1 MGSGVG
7 TGTGR
12 GGKRIGRARL
22 LLLGATALGLP
33 VAGSCLPVARARAQP
48 PQAATTA
55 PAPTPEQGFGSWGFD
70 VSGRDAAVKP
80 GDDFF
85 GYADGAAVQRMV
97 IPNDHTSWGA
107 FNVLADL
114 ARTRVQDILKS
125 VSADPAGGSDP
136 VERKLGVFYAS
147 FMDEAAVD
155 ARGAQPM
162 RADLAQVAAIRDRVA
177 FATVL
182 GDAQHGYGTSLFAL
196 AVQPDARDPTRY
208 SVGLGQAGLGL
219 PDRDYYL
226 QPKFAD
232 KKAAYQAY
240 VAQLLHLIDWLD
252 ADGQARAVLEF
263 ETRLAQV
270 QWARADQRDPDRTY
284 NPTTVAALRREAPQL
299 DWTALLAGADLG
311 QDPHRADTV
320 VLAEKSAVLAEAR
333 IAGDT
338 DLATLRAWLA
348 FHLADN
354 AAGNLSHPFVDAS
367 FGFHGRTLSGQPE
380 QEVRWKRAVAATG
393 GAMGMA
399 IGKAYAARYFPPEE
413 KAAMVRL
420 TGELKAA
427 FRVRLRHNAW
437 MDEATRQA
445 AIRKLDNQL
454 VLIGYPDKWRDY
466 SGLEV
471 RPDDLYGN
479 ARRAIAFEWAYQ
491 VGHLG
496 HPVDRAEWA
505 MTPQTVNAYNAP
517 DFDEVVFPA
526 AILQPPFFNK
536 NADPAIN
543 YGAIGGV
550 IGHEMTHSFDDQG
563 RKFDEKGR
571 LHDWWTAGD
580 ARRFQAR
587 ADRLGAQFDALS
599 PFPGL
604 HVNGRLT
611 MGENIADLGG
621 LTLALDAYH
630 ASLHGKAAPVV
641 DGLSGDQ
648 RVFLGWAQVWR
659 QKVRPD
665 RAKMLL
671 VADPHSPPF
680 ARVDMPV
687 HNIDGWYKA
696 WSVKAGDKLYLQP
709 KDRVQI
715 W

>member
-1 MGSGVG
+1 MGSGE
-7 TGTGR
+7 GR
-12 GGKRIGRARL
+12 NRRVGRAHL
-22 LLLGATALGLP
+22 LLLTATSLCLLA
-33 VAGSCLPVARARAQP
+33 AGARAQP
-48 PQAATTA
+48 VAPSTPSKVAVPAETA
-55 PAPTPEQGFGSWGFD
+55 PGRAFTPWGFNLA
-70 VSGRDAAVKP
+70 GRDAGVKP
-80 GDDFF
+80 GNDFF
-85 GYADGAAVQRMV
+85 GYADGAAVTSMV
-97 IPNDHTSWGA
+97 IPGDHTSWGA
-107 FNVLADL
+107 FNILADL
-114 ARTRVQDILKS
+114 SRTRVQDILTS
-125 VSADPAGGSDP
+125 LSANPSKNP
-136 VERKLGVFYAS
+136 VTVEQKLGAFYAA
-147 FMDEAAVD
+147 FMNEAAVET
-155 ARGAQPM
+155 RGVQPL
-162 RADLAQVAAIRDRVA
+162 RADFDAVKAVGDRAA
-177 FATVL
+177 FAALL
-182 GDAQHGYGTSLFAL
+182 GDAQHGYGTSLFDL
-196 AVQPDARDPTRY
+196 GVQPDARDPTRY
-208 SVGLGQAGLGL
+208 SIGLGQAGLGL

-232 KKAAYQAY
+232 KKAAYAAY
-240 VAQLLHLIDWLD
+240 VAQLLHMIDWPE
-252 ADGQARAVLEF
+252 ADRQAQAVVAF
-263 ETRLAQV
+263 ESRLAQV
-270 QWARADQRDPDRTY
+270 QWARADRRDPDRTY
-284 NPTTVAALRREAPQL
+284 NPLPVAELERQAPQF
-299 DWTALLAGADLG
+299 DWATFLAHADL
-311 QDPHRADTV
+311 DHADTV
-320 VLAEKSAVLAEAR
+320 VLAEKSAVLAEAE
-333 IAGDT
+333 IAGET
-338 DLATLRAWLA
+338 DLPTLRAWLA

-354 AAGNLSHPFVDAS
+354 AADNLSRPFVDAS

-380 QEVRWKRAVAATG
+380 LEVRWKRAVAAAG

-399 IGKAYAARYFPPEE
+399 IGKAYVARYFPPEE
-413 KAAMVRL
+413 KAAMAGL
-420 TGELKAA
+420 TAELKAA
-427 FRVRLRHNAW
+427 FRVRLQHNAW
-437 MDEATRQA
+437 MSEATRQA
-445 AIRKLDNQL
+445 ALRKLDNQL
-454 VLIGYPDKWRDY
+454 ILIGYPDKWRDY
-466 SGLEV
+466 SGLVV

-496 HPVDRAEWA
+496 HPVDRTEWD

-517 DFDEVVFPA
+517 NFDEVVFPA

-536 NADPAIN
+536 DADPAIN

-571 LHDWWTAGD
+571 LHDWWTADD
-580 ARRFQAR
+580 AQRFGAR

-630 ASLHGKAAPVV
+630 ASLHGGVAPVV
-641 DGLSGDQ
+641 DGLTGDQ

-671 VADPHSPPF
+671 VTDPHSPPS

-696 WSVKAGDKLYLQP
+696 WNVEPGDSLYLAP

>member
-1 MGSGVG
+1 MGSGE
-7 TGTGR
+7 GR
-12 GGKRIGRARL
+12 NVYGVRGRL
-22 LLLGATALGLP
+22 LLLTATSLCLLA
-33 VAGSCLPVARARAQP
+33 AGARAQP
-48 PQAATTA
+48 VAPLTLPKIGVRADATSGHLFW
-55 PAPTPEQGFGSWGFD
+55 PWGFD
-70 VSGRDAAVKP
+70 LSGRDP
-80 GDDFF
+80 GVNPGNDFF
-85 GYADGAAVQRMV
+85 GYANGAAVTRMA

-107 FNVLADL
+107 FNILADL
-114 ARTRVQDILKS
+114 SRTRVQDILTS
-125 VSADPAGGSDP
+125 LSADPSKNP
-136 VERKLGVFYAS
+136 VTVEQKLGAFYAA
-147 FMDEAAVD
+147 FMDEAAVEK
-155 ARGAQPM
+155 RGVQPL
-162 RADLAQVAAIRDRVA
+162 RADLDAVKAVGDRTA
-177 FATVL
+177 FAALL
-182 GDAQHGYGTSLFAL
+182 GDAQHGYGTSLFDL
-196 AVQPDARDPTRY
+196 GVQPDARDPTRY
-208 SVGLGQAGLGL
+208 SIGLGQAGLGL

-232 KKAAYQAY
+232 KKAAYAAY
-240 VAQLLHLIDWLD
+240 VAQLLHMIDWPE
-252 ADGQARAVLEF
+252 ADRQAQAVVAF

-270 QWARADQRDPDRTY
+270 QWARADRRDPDRTY
-284 NPTTVAALRREAPQL
+284 NPLPVAELKRQAPQF
-299 DWTALLAGADLG
+299 DWGTFLAHADLG
-311 QDPHRADTV
+311 HADTV
-320 VLAEKSAVLAEAR
+320 VLAERSAVLAEAG
-333 IAGDT
+333 IAGET
-338 DLATLRAWLA
+338 DLPTLRAWLA

-354 AAGNLSHPFVDAS
+354 AADNLSQPFVDAS

-380 QEVRWKRAVAATG
+380 LEVRWKRAVAATG

-399 IGKAYAARYFPPEE
+399 IGKAYVARYFPPEE
-413 KAAMVRL
+413 KAAMAGL
-420 TGELKAA
+420 TAELKAA
-427 FRVRLRHNAW
+427 FRVRLQHNAW
-437 MDEATRQA
+437 MSEATRQA
-445 AIRKLDNQL
+445 ALRKLDNQL
-454 VLIGYPDKWRDY
+454 ILIGYPDKWRDY
-466 SGLEV
+466 SGLVV

-496 HPVDRAEWA
+496 HPVDRTEWD

-517 DFDEVVFPA
+517 PFDEVVFPA

-536 NADPAIN
+536 DADPAIN

-571 LHDWWTAGD
+571 LHDWWSADD
-580 ARRFQAR
+580 AQRFGVR

-630 ASLHGKAAPVV
+630 ASLHGGVAPVI
-641 DGLSGDQ
+641 DGLTGDQ

-671 VADPHSPPF
+671 VTDPHSPPS

-696 WSVKAGDKLYLQP
+696 WNVEPGDSLYLAP

>member
-1 MGSGVG
+1 MGSGN
-7 TGTGR
+7 GR
-12 GGKRIGRARL
+12 NGRAGGARGL
-22 LLLGATALGLP
+22 LLAATSL
-33 VAGSCLPVARARAQP
+33 CLLAAVARAQP
-48 PQAATTA
+48 VAVSTMPKVAVQAGATPAQAFA
-55 PAPTPEQGFGSWGFD
+55 PWGFNL
-70 VSGRDAAVKP
+70 SGRDAGVKP

-85 GYADGAAVQRMV
+85 GYADGAAVERMV
-97 IPNDHTSWGA
+97 IPGDHASWGA

-114 ARTRVQDILKS
+114 ARIRVQDILT
-125 VSADPAGGSDP
+125 ALAAHPAKNP
-136 VERKLGVFYAS
+136 VTVEQKLGAFYAS
-147 FMDEAAVD
+147 FMDEAAVE
-155 ARGAQPM
+155 AQGTKPM
-162 RADLAQVAAIRDRVA
+162 RADLDAVKAVGDRTA
-177 FATVL
+177 FAALL
-182 GDAQHGYGTSLFAL
+182 GDAQHGYGSSLFGL
-196 AVQPDARDPTRY
+196 GVQPDAKDPTRY
-208 SVGLGQAGLGL
+208 SIGLGQAGLGL

-232 KKAAYQAY
+232 KKAAYTAY
-240 VAQLLHLIDWLD
+240 VAQLLHMIGWPD
-252 ADGQARAVLEF
+252 ADAQAQAMVAF

-284 NPTTVAALRREAPQL
+284 NPTPVAALQRDAPGF
-299 DWTALLAGADLG
+299 DWTTFLAHADLG
-311 QDPHRADTV
+311 RADTV
-320 VLAEKSAVLAEAR
+320 VLAEKSAVLAEAQVA
-333 IAGDT
+333 AGT
-338 DLATLRAWLA
+338 DLAVLRAWLA

-354 AAGNLSHPFVDAS
+354 AADDLSKPFVDAS

-380 QEVRWKRAVAATG
+380 LEVRWKRAVAATS

-399 IGKAYAARYFPPEE
+399 IGRAYVSRYFPADE
-413 KAAMVRL
+413 KTAMAGL
-420 TGELKAA
+420 TAELKAV
-427 FRVRLRHNAW
+427 FRVRLQHNAW
-437 MDEATRQA
+437 MSEATRQEA
-445 AIRKLDNQL
+445 LRKLDNQL
-454 VLIGYPDKWRDY
+454 ILIGYPDKWRDY
-466 SGLEV
+466 SGLVV

-496 HPVDRAEWA
+496 HPVDRTEWD

-517 DFDEVVFPA
+517 PFDEVVFPA

-536 NADPAIN
+536 DADPAIN

-571 LHDWWTAGD
+571 LHDWWTADD
-580 ARRFQAR
+580 ARRFETR
-587 ADRLGAQFDALS
+587 ADRLGAQFDALA

-630 ASLHGKAAPVV
+630 ASLHGAVAPVI
-641 DGLSGDQ
+641 DGLTGDQ

-671 VADPHSPPF
+671 VTDPHSPPF

-687 HNIDGWYKA
+687 HNIDGWYRA
-696 WSVKAGDKLYLQP
+696 WNVEPGDRLYLAP

>member
-1 MGSGVG
+1 MY
-7 TGTGR
+7 R
-12 GGKRIGRARL
+12 MRRRL
-22 LLLGATALGLP
+22 LLLTATSLCLLA
-33 VAGSCLPVARARAQP
+33 AGARAQP
-48 PQAATTA
+48 VAPPKV
-55 PAPTPEQGFGSWGFD
+55 PAPTGATPGRAFAPWGFNLA
-70 VSGRDAAVKP
+70 GRDAGVKP

-85 GYADGAAVQRMV
+85 GYADGAAVTSMV
-97 IPNDHTSWGA
+97 IPGDHTSWGA
-107 FNVLADL
+107 FNILADL
-114 ARTRVQDILKS
+114 SRTRVQDILTS
-125 VSADPAGGSDP
+125 LSANPSKNP
-136 VERKLGVFYAS
+136 VTTEQKLGAFYAA
-147 FMDEAAVD
+147 FMDEATVE
-155 ARGAQPM
+155 ARGVQPM
-162 RADLAQVAAIRDRVA
+162 RADLDAVEGIGDRTA
-177 FATVL
+177 FAALL
-182 GDAQHGYGTSLFAL
+182 GDAQHGYGTSLFNL
-196 AVQPDARDPTRY
+196 GVQPDARDPTRY
-208 SVGLGQAGLGL
+208 SIALGQAGLGL
-219 PDRDYYL
+219 PARDYYL

-232 KKAAYQAY
+232 KKVAYQAY
-240 VAQLLHLIDWLD
+240 VTQLLHMIDWPD
-252 ADGQARAVLEF
+252 ADRQAQAVVALES
-263 ETRLAQV
+263 RLAQV
-270 QWARADQRDPDRTY
+270 QWARADRRDPDRTY
-284 NPTTVAALRREAPQL
+284 NPLPVAELEQEAPQF
-299 DWTALLAGADLG
+299 DWATFLAHADLG
-311 QDPHRADTV
+311 HADAV
-320 VLAEKSAVLAEAR
+320 VLAEKSAVLAEAA

-338 DLATLRAWLA
+338 DLPTLRAWLA

-354 AAGNLSHPFVDAS
+354 AADDLSRPFVDAS

-380 QEVRWKRAVAATG
+380 LEVRWKRAVAATG

-399 IGKAYAARYFPPEE
+399 IGKAYVARYFPPEE
-413 KAAMVRL
+413 KAAMAGL
-420 TGELKAA
+420 TAELKAA
-427 FRVRLRHNAW
+427 FRVRLQHNPW

-445 AIRKLDNQL
+445 ALRKLDNQL
-454 VLIGYPDKWRDY
+454 ILIGYPDKWRDY
-466 SGLEV
+466 SGLVV

-496 HPVDRAEWA
+496 HPVDRTEWD

-517 DFDEVVFPA
+517 PFDEVVFPA

-536 NADPAIN
+536 DADPAIN

-580 ARRFQAR
+580 AQRFGVR

-630 ASLHGKAAPVV
+630 ASLHGGVAPVV
-641 DGLSGDQ
+641 DGLTGDQ

-671 VADPHSPPF
+671 VTDPHSPPF

-696 WSVKAGDKLYLQP
+696 WNVEPGDSLYLAP

>member
-1 MGSGVG
+1 MGSGEARDRRAG
-7 TGTGR
+7 CTR
-12 GGKRIGRARL
+12 GL
-22 LLLGATALGLP
+22 LLTATSLCLLA
-33 VAGSCLPVARARAQP
+33 AGARAQP
-48 PQAATTA
+48 VA
-55 PAPTPEQGFGSWGFD
+55 PSTPPRVAVSADAPSGHLFRPWGFD
-70 VSGRDAAVKP
+70 LSGRDTGVNP
-80 GDDFF
+80 GSDFF
-85 GYADGAAVQRMV
+85 GYANGGAVTRMA
-97 IPNDHTSWGA
+97 IPGDHTSWGA
-107 FNVLADL
+107 FNILADL
-114 ARTRVQDILKS
+114 SRTRVQEILKS
-125 VSADPAGGSDP
+125 VSAEPAKHP
-136 VERKLGVFYAS
+136 VTVEQKLGAFYAS
-147 FMDEAAVD
+147 FMDEATVE
-155 ARGAQPM
+155 ARGTEPM
-162 RADLAQVAAIRDRVA
+162 RADLDAVQAVGDRTA
-177 FATVL
+177 FAALL
-182 GDAQHGYGTSLFAL
+182 GDAQHGYGTSLFSL

-240 VAQLLHLIDWLD
+240 VAQLLHMVGWPE
-252 ADGQARAVLEF
+252 ADGQAQAVVAF

-270 QWARADQRDPDRTY
+270 QWARADRRDPDRTY
-284 NPTTVAALRREAPQL
+284 NPMPVAELRRDAPQF
-299 DWTALLAGADLG
+299 DWATFFAHADLG
-311 QDPHRADTV
+311 RTGTV
-320 VLAEKSAVLAEAR
+320 VLAEKSAVLAEAQV
-333 IAGDT
+333 AGET
-338 DLATLRAWLA
+338 DLAVLRAWLT

-354 AAGNLSHPFVDAS
+354 AAGNLSRPFVEAS
-367 FGFHGRTLSGQPE
+367 FGFHGKTLSGQPE
-380 QEVRWKRAVAATG
+380 LEARWKRAVAATS

-399 IGKAYAARYFPPEE
+399 IGKAYVARYFPPEQ
-413 KAAMVRL
+413 KAAMAGL
-420 TGELKAA
+420 TTELKAA
-427 FRVRLRHNAW
+427 FRVRLQHNAW
-437 MDEATRQA
+437 MSEATRQTA
-445 AIRKLDNQL
+445 LRKLDNQL
-454 VLIGYPDKWRDY
+454 ILIGYPDKWRDY
-466 SGLEV
+466 SALVV

-479 ARRAIAFEWAYQ
+479 ARRAIAFEWAWE

-496 HPVDRAEWA
+496 HPVDRTEWD

-536 NADPAIN
+536 DADPAIN

-571 LHDWWTAGD
+571 LHDWWTADD
-580 ARRFQAR
+580 AQRFEAR
-587 ADRLGAQFDALS
+587 ADRLGAQFDALA

-630 ASLHGKAAPVV
+630 ASLHGAVAPVI
-641 DGLSGDQ
+641 DGLTGDQ

-659 QKVRPD
+659 QKVRPE

-671 VADPHSPPF
+671 VTDPHSPPS

-696 WSVKAGDKLYLQP
+696 WNVEPGDALYLSP